1 MDQTNIE
8 ILDDGNLIIHTT
20 RWGTYAARDKDG
32 NGLCSGLDRESVIF
46 WGREHLNGFQNSYA
60 ITTKTKIGGGYKL

>member
-1 MDQTNIE
+1 MTQTDFE
-8 ILDDGNLIIHTT
+8 ILDDGALVIHTT

-32 NGLCSGLDRESVIF
+32 NGLCSGLDKESVIF

-60 ITTKTKIGGGYKL
+60 TTTRTSFENGYKL